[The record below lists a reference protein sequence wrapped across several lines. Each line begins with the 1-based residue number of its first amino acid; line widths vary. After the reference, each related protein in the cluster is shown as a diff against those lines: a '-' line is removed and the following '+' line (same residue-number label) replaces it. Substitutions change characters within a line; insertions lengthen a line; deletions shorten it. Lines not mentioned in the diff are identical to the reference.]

1 MQDMNKKALALLGLG
16 HAMVDLNTGALPALL
31 PFLKSTFA
39 LSYTALGTLILV
51 ANLSSSLIQ
60 PIFGHM
66 SDRSAR
72 PWLLPFGVLAATC
85 GMAAVGLA
93 PNYAILMCLIC
104 FSGIG
109 IASYHPEAYK
119 TAFLS
124 TGEKKATGISLF
136 SVGGNIGYGLGPLV
150 VAGCLAAFGQS
161 GLLLL
166 LIPGLL
172 VGSIFLWSLPWLAR
186 TNAEQQTAATA
197 ATANNTQIPTYTMT
211 LVVLIV
217 TLGACVHSGLVTY
230 VPLYF
235 SARGESG
242 LFVSSLLS
250 LLLIAGA
257 IGTLIAGPLS
267 DRIGHKLF
275 LIFNMGVLCPLIMLF
290 LNTSGPVSIVLL
302 ALTGMCISPMFSVTL
317 VIAQGLMR
325 GRLGVT
331 AGLMTGVGIGAGG
344 LGVMGLGWVA
354 DTRGVETAMQ
364 IISVLPLLPWLIV
377 FFLPS
382 AAPLQGAP
390 IGKLQMATADGGI
403 KLSN

>member
-39 LSYTALGTLILV
+39 LSYTALGTLVLV
-51 ANLSSSLIQ
+51 ANLSGSLIQ

-93 PNYAILMCLIC
+93 PNYAVLVCLIC
-104 FSGIG
+104 LSGIG

-119 TAFLS
+119 TAFLA
-124 TGEKKATGISLF
+124 TGEKKATGISIF
-136 SVGGNIGYGLGPLV
+136 SVGGNVGYGLGPLV

-166 LIPGLL
+166 FIPGLL
-172 VGSIFLWSLPWLAR
+172 VGALFLWSLPWLAR
-186 TNAEQQTAATA
+186 TNAEQQAAASTG
-197 ATANNTQIPTYTMT
+197 NEPIPTYAMT

-235 SARGESG
+235 SARGEGG
-242 LFVSSLLS
+242 LVVSSLLS

-257 IGTLIAGPLS
+257 VGTLIAGPLS

-275 LIFNMGVLCPLIMLF
+275 LILNMGVLCPLIMLF
-290 LNTSGPVSIVLL
+290 LQTSGPASIVILGL
-302 ALTGMCISPMFSVTL
+302 IGMCISPMFSVTL

-344 LGVMGLGWVA
+344 LGVTGLGWIA

-364 IISVLPLLPWLIV
+364 LISVLPLLPWLIV

-382 AAPLQGAP
+382 PTSPQAAPV
-390 IGKLQMATADGGI
+390 GKLQMATADGD
-403 KLSN
+403 

>member
-1 MQDMNKKALALLGLG
+1 MQTMNKKALALLGLG

-31 PFLKSTFA
+31 PFLKNTFA
-39 LSYTALGTLILV
+39 LSYTALGTLVLV
-51 ANLSSSLIQ
+51 ANLSGSLIQ
-60 PIFGHM
+60 PLFGHL

-93 PNYAILMCLIC
+93 SNYAVLVGLIC

-119 TAFLS
+119 TAYLS

-136 SVGGNIGYGLGPLV
+136 SVGGNIGYGLGPLA

-172 VGSIFLWSLPWLAR
+172 VGSLFLWSLPWLAR
-186 TNAEQQTAATA
+186 TNVEQQT
-197 ATANNTQIPTYTMT
+197 TANISTGQIPTYAMT

-235 SARGESG
+235 SARGEGG
-242 LFVSSLLS
+242 LVVSSLLS

-275 LIFNMGVLCPLIMLF
+275 LIFNMGVLCPLILLF
-290 LNTSGPVSIVLL
+290 LHTSGPLNIVLL
-302 ALTGMCISPMFSVTL
+302 ALIGMCISPMFSVTL

-344 LGVMGLGWVA
+344 LGVTGLGWIA
-354 DTRGVETAMQ
+354 DTRGVDVAMQ
-364 IISVLPLLPWLIV
+364 IISMLPLLPWLIV
-377 FFLPS
+377 FLLPTPS
-382 AAPLQGAP
+382 SPQEATIGTLQV
-390 IGKLQMATADGGI
+390 ATAEGE
-403 KLSN
+403 